1 MDDDLELHP
10 PPLRPPLHNSSA
22 PRDEEPDV
30 ELEKLKK
37 WQQERME
44 RRLRGEY
51 ESMLLHLGELV
62 LEHHPDCEIG
72 LNAIYR
78 FRPTYIHL
86 YACRLSVL
94 RVPRERAHHSWIGS

>member
-1 MDDDLELHP
+1 MDDDSELHP

-44 RRLRGEY
+44 RRMRGEY

-62 LEHHPDCEIG
+62 
-72 LNAIYR
+72 
-78 FRPTYIHL
+78 FR
-86 YACRLSVL
+86 ASSRL
-94 RVPRERAHHSWIGS
+94 